1 MARLPR
7 IVVPGL
13 PLHIIQRGNNRLPVF
28 FAEEDYRYY
37 LNTLTEVSHRYG
49 CAVHAYVLMTNHV
62 HLLIT
67 PEANGSVSCCMQAL
81 GRKYVRYINDSY
93 GRTGTLWEGR
103 FKSALVDTD
112 RYLLTCYRYI
122 ELNPVRANMVIGP
135 DAYQWSSYRSNA
147 MGHHDD
153 LLIPHDKYIE
163 LGANSK
169 ARQQTYRLLFFRHTE
184 DSKLNVIREATQT
197 GTIIGNEMFKQE
209 IARMLKRRVAIFDH
223 GGDRKSRDFNEKKIS
238 STLTP

>member
-28 FAEEDYRYY
+28 FTEEDYRYY
-37 LNTLTEVSHRYG
+37 LDTLTEASHQHG

-62 HLLIT
+62 HLLMT
-67 PEANGSVSCCMQAL
+67 PGAKDSVSYCMQAL

-103 FKSALVDTD
+103 FKSALVDTE

-122 ELNPVRANMVIGP
+122 ELNPVRANMVTLPGV
-135 DAYQWSSYRSNA
+135 YQWSSYRSNA

-153 LLIPHDKYIE
+153 LLSPHDKYIE
-163 LGANSK
+163 LGVDSK
-169 ARQQTYRLLFFRHTE
+169 MRQQTYRQLFSCHADE
-184 DSKLNVIREATQT
+184 DKLNMVREATQA
-197 GTIIGNEMFKQE
+197 GTIIGNEMFKQK
-209 IARMLKRRVAIFDH
+209 ITRMLKRRVDIFDH

-238 STLTP
+238 SALTP